1 MHEISDLQDT
11 IFEAIGVAAFSALRH
26 YDEGRIEDAAAMIN
40 EWTTD
45 EGEVLLTH
53 FFDETLGEVKAQMSF
68 TTEEEYGFTYGD
80 YSFQSVD

>member
-11 IFEAIGVAAFSALRH
+11 VFEAIGVAAFSALRH

-53 FFDETLGEVKAQMSF
+53 FFDETLGEVNAEMGF
-68 TTEEEYGFTYGD
+68 TTEEEDGFSYGD
-80 YSFQSVD
+80 YSFQSID